1 MQMAEFTRRHFIR
14 TGVAGAIV
22 ATSALSALSDV
33 PTIPAKVDKVDLGKT
48 GLKVTR
54 LAMGMGT
61 NGWNHAS
68 NQTRMG
74 LDKFKLMVQAGFDRG
89 IRFLDT
95 ADTYGSHPFAKEALK
110 LLPREEI
117 TLMTKIWTDNL
128 DWHPLQPVDQ
138 MIDRIR
144 QELQTDYLDIVL
156 LHCMTKANWT
166 EDKKRFMDGLSEAK
180 SKGLIKKVGFS
191 AHDFGALESG
201 VNHDWPD
208 VVLARI
214 NNKQI
219 KMDGTPE
226 KIMSLL
232 EIAGSKGKGVL
243 GMKIFGCGGLLKEE
257 ERTASLKYVVQSK
270 KIHAMTI
277 GFEDASQVHD
287 AVDRLMG
294 IVHQV

>member
-1 MQMAEFTRRHFIR
+1 MAEFTRRHFIR

-22 ATSALSALSDV
+22 ATSSLSALSV
-33 PTIPAKVDKVDLGKT
+33 APNIPAKVDKVDLGKT

-68 NQTRMG
+68 NQTRIG
-74 LDKFKLMVQAGFDRG
+74 LEKFKLIVRAGFDRG

-117 TLMTKIWTDNL
+117 TLMTKIWT
-128 DWHPLQPVDQ
+128 
-138 MIDRIR
+138 
-144 QELQTDYLDIVL
+144 
-156 LHCMTKANWT
+156 

-180 SKGLIKKVGFS
+180 AKGLIKKVGFS

-232 EIAGSKGKGVL
+232 EIAQSKGKGVL

-270 KIHAMTI
+270 KVHAMTI

-287 AVDRLMG
+287 AVDQLMG
-294 IVHQV
+294 IVHPSTSLRDR

>member
-1 MQMAEFTRRHFIR
+1 MAEFTRRLFIR
-14 TGVAGAIV
+14 TSVAGAIV
-22 ATSALSALSDV
+22 ATGALSTLGAA
-33 PTIPAKVDKVDLGKT
+33 PNNPAKVDKVDLGKT

-68 NQTRMG
+68 NQTRIG
-74 LDKFKLMVQAGFDRG
+74 LEKFKLIVRAGFDRG

-156 LHCMTKANWT
+156 LHCMTKSNWT

-180 SKGLIKKVGFS
+180 AKGLIKKVGFS

-208 VVLARI
+208 IVLARI

-226 KIMSLL
+226 KILSLL

-257 ERTASLKYVVQSK
+257 ERMASLKFVVQSK
-270 KIHAMTI
+270 KVHAMTI

-287 AVDRLMG
+287 AIDRLMG
-294 IVHQV
+294 IVQQV